1 MTNAEK
7 NEKDFDCIKMKRE
20 IQAQIYEE
28 TKNMTTEEVLAYYNK
43 PTDQPFFQWLR
54 SQKINTD

>member
-1 MTNAEK
+1 MNSTK
-7 NEKDFDCIKMKRE
+7 IEKDFDCIKMKRA

-28 TKNMTTEEVLAYYNK
+28 TKDMTKEELLAYYSK

-54 SQKINTD
+54 SQKPE